1 MKRLVLLGG
10 GHAHVHVLRAL
21 ARAPLPDTQ
30 VSLVSPFDHTIYS
43 GMVPGCVAGHYALDA
58 CRIPLDALARAA
70 GVGCMQTAATA
81 IDAGARVVTLADAGS
96 AEYDMLSIDTGST
109 FPRNIIPGAR
119 LHALAIRPMETFVS
133 QMEEVIASPD
143 VRDVAVIGGGAGG
156 FELAMAL
163 QYRLA
168 ARDGRDAH
176 VTLICG
182 AAEPLAG
189 YPAATV
195 RRALRALK
203 TQRITVVPG
212 NCRQILGDHVLLE
225 HGTRVACDVAVLAI
239 GSHAPAWLQG
249 SGLALDDKGY
259 VSTGATLQSLSHPE
273 VFAAG
278 DVASRVD
285 APHAKSGVHA
295 VRAGPPL
302 VRNLR
307 RLAAGLEPVRYRP
320 PQRTLNLLSCGRK
333 SAIATWGGLS
343 LRGDWLWTWKDHIDR
358 AFVAR
363 YRRVAATAA

>member
-10 GHAHVHVLRAL
+10 GHAHVHVLQAL
-21 ARAPLPDTQ
+21 ARKPMRDTQ
-30 VSLVSPFDHTIYS
+30 VSLVSPFDHAIYS
-43 GMVPGCVAGHYALDA
+43 GMVPGWVAGHYALDN
-58 CRIPLDALARAA
+58 CRIPLATLARAA
-70 GVGCMQTAATA
+70 EVDFMQSAATA
-81 IDAGARVVTLADAGS
+81 IDASARVVTLADGRS
-96 AEYDMLSIDTGST
+96 AAYDMLSIDTGST

-143 VRDVAVIGGGAGG
+143 VRDIAVIGGGAGG

-163 QYRLA
+163 QYRLVA
-168 ARDGRDAH
+168 VGGRDVH
-176 VTLICG
+176 VTLVCG

-189 YPAATV
+189 FPVPVV
-195 RRALRALK
+195 RQALRALK
-203 TQRITVVPG
+203 AQRITVVPDS
-212 NCRQILGDHVLLE
+212 CKQILNDHVLLV

-239 GSHAPAWLQG
+239 GSHAPEWLRG
-249 SGLALDDKGY
+249 SGLTLDDKGY
-259 VSTGATLQSLSHPE
+259 ISTGATLQSLSHPE

-285 APHAKSGVHA
+285 APHPKSGVHA

-307 RLAAGLEPVRYRP
+307 RFAAGLEPLRYQP

-333 SAIATWGGLS
+333 NAIASWGGLS
-343 LRGDWLWTWKDHIDR
+343 LRGDWVWAWKDQIDR

-363 YRRVAATAA
+363 YRRIVTAR